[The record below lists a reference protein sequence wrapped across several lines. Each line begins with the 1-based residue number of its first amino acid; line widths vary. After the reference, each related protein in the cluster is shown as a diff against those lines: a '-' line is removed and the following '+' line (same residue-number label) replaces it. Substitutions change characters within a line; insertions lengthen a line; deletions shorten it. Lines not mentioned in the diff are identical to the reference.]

1 MRRVECG
8 RDEPD
13 ATVDLPLQT
22 LDAGLLLRCDEC
34 GRNAFYLP
42 LQALDEGLLIR
53 CDACGRDAF
62 HLQLQALEKGLPEGV
77 RCESAEYASAGLRAD
92 AWCEREGR

>member
-22 LDAGLLLRCDEC
+22 LDEGLFIRCDEC
-34 GRNAFYLP
+34 GRDVFHLP
-42 LQALDEGLLIR
+42 LQALD
-53 CDACGRDAF
+53 
-62 HLQLQALEKGLPEGV
+62 KGLREGV
-77 RCESAEYASAGLRAD
+77 RCESAEYASEGLRAD